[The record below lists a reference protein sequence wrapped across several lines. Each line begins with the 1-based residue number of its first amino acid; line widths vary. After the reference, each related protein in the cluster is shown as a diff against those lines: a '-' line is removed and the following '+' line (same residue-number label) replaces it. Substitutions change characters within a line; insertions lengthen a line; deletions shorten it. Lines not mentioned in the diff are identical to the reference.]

1 MFFKMRKACTGALC
15 LVLLEDGQ
23 DLVEYSLIL
32 LMVTSGV
39 VAAVSAMGAQLI
51 TLYTYIV
58 AHLP

>member
-1 MFFKMRKACTGALC
+1 MLFKMRKACTGALC

-32 LMVTSGV
+32 LMVTAG
-39 VAAVSAMGAQLI
+39 VAAAVGAMGTQLI

>member
-1 MFFKMRKACTGALC
+1 MRFKMRKACTGALH

-32 LMVTSGV
+32 LVVTTGG
-39 VAAVSAMGAQLI
+39 VAAVGAMGTQLI
-51 TLYTYIV
+51 NLYTYIV

>member
-1 MFFKMRKACTGALC
+1 MQFKMRKAWTGALC

-32 LMVTSGV
+32 LMVTTGV
-39 VAAVSAMGAQLI
+39 VAAIGTMGAQLI